1 MRVAS
6 VSVEGRLA
14 TVVVDG
20 QTMRGWTEDD
30 RLFPGTLDAILRQG
44 RSLAAEARK
53 LLDGRVFDPGAVT
66 FRPPLAEPPK
76 IVCIGLN
83 YASHTSE
90 TPFEQPD
97 YPTIFGRFNSSLIG
111 HESPLVRPRSSEQ
124 FDYEGEMVVVIGKPG
139 RYISKASALSHVAA
153 YSIFNDASV
162 RDYQFKST
170 QWTIGKNFDG
180 SGAFGPWLVTA
191 DELPT
196 SGKGL
201 RLTTRLNGVDVQ
213 SANTSDLI
221 FDVSELI
228 ATISESLTLESG
240 DIIVSGTPAGIGHAR
255 KPPLYM
261 KAGDVCEVEIEG
273 IGILS
278 NPIVDETRPAQT

>member
-1 MRVAS
+1 M
-6 VSVEGRLA
+6 
-14 TVVVDG
+14 
-20 QTMRGWTEDD
+20 
-30 RLFPGTLDAILRQG
+30 DALIRSG
-44 RSLAAEARK
+44 RSLIEQAKA
-53 LLDGRVFDPGAVT
+53 LLGGRVFDPGAIT

-76 IVCIGLN
+76 VVCIGLN

-90 TPFEQPD
+90 TPYEQPG

-111 HESPLVRPRSSEQ
+111 HHAPLVRPQASDQ
-124 FDYEGEMVVVIGKPG
+124 FDYEGEMVVVLGKGG
-139 RYISKASALSHVAA
+139 RYIPKSSALTHVAA

-191 DELPT
+191 DELPA
-196 SGKGL
+196 GAKGL
-201 RLTTRLNGVDVQ
+201 QLTTRLNGVDVQ

-228 ATISESLTLESG
+228 ATISESLTLAPG

-278 NPIVDETRPAQT
+278 NPVVDETKPLHTERQS